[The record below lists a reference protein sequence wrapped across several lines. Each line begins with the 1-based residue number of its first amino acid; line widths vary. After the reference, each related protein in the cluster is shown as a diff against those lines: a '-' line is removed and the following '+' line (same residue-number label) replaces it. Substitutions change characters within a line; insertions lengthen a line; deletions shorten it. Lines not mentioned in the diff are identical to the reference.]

1 MKHRKITAALAM
13 AVCTAL
19 LSGCACVS
27 NAVDKGESMMNDLE
41 SSLLGHENSQGN
53 LMNDSSLNDSRLENS
68 AMNSRPENS
77 RLENSHLDNSDR
89 NNSDASNQHG
99 MVNDNGDT
107 SGATGTTN
115 GINGDGSD
123 PVEDGND
130 DESWT
135 ATVKEQLTEEEAI
148 DIALT
153 EAGASRDSAA
163 NLTSVLEY
171 DDTTAEPYYDI
182 EFTVGTTQYEYEIS
196 ALDGSLKEMDR
207 ED

>member
-1 MKHRKITAALAM
+1 MAM

-19 LSGCACVS
+19 LAGCACVS
-27 NAVDKGESMMNDLE
+27 NVVDQGESMMNDLE

-68 AMNSRPENS
+68 ILN
-77 RLENSHLDNSDR
+77 DSDE
-89 NNSDASNQHG
+89 SNQHG
-99 MVNDNGDT
+99 MVSDNGDT
-107 SGATGTTN
+107 SGTTGTTN

>member
-1 MKHRKITAALAM
+1 MKHRKIYAALAM
-13 AVCTAL
+13 TLCTAL
-19 LSGCACVS
+19 LAGCACVS

-68 AMNSRPENS
+68 AMNS
-77 RLENSHLDNSDR
+77 HLDNSDR

-123 PVEDGND
+123 PLEDD
-130 DESWT
+130 HDESWT

>member
-1 MKHRKITAALAM
+1 MKHRKIYAALAM
-13 AVCTAL
+13 TLCTAL
-19 LSGCACVS
+19 LAGCACVS

-68 AMNSRPENS
+68 AVSSQPENS
-77 RLENSHLDNSDR
+77 RLEDSHLDNSDR
-89 NNSDASNQHG
+89 NNSDSSNQHG

-123 PVEDGND
+123 PVEDD
-130 DESWT
+130 HDESWT
-135 ATVKEQLTEEEAI
+135 ATAKEQLTEEEAI

>member
-1 MKHRKITAALAM
+1 MKHRKIYAALAM
-13 AVCTAL
+13 TLCTAL
-19 LSGCACVS
+19 LTGCACVS

-68 AMNSRPENS
+68 AVSSQPENS
-77 RLENSHLDNSDR
+77 RLEDSHLENSILND
-89 NNSDASNQHG
+89 SDESNQHG

-115 GINGDGSD
+115 GINGDGSN

-153 EAGASRDSAA
+153 EAGASRDSAT

-182 EFTVGTTQYEYEIS
+182 EFYVGTTHYEYEIS

>member
-1 MKHRKITAALAM
+1 MKHRKIYAALAM
-13 AVCTAL
+13 TLCTAL
-19 LSGCACVS
+19 LAGCACVS

-41 SSLLGHENSQGN
+41 SSLLGHESSQPENSR
-53 LMNDSSLNDSRLENS
+53 LEDSRLENS
-68 AMNSRPENS
+68 ILN
-77 RLENSHLDNSDR
+77 DSDE
-89 NNSDASNQHG
+89 SNQHG
-99 MVNDNGDT
+99 MVSDNGDT
-107 SGATGTTN
+107 SGTTGTTN

>member
-68 AMNSRPENS
+68 ALNSRPENS
-77 RLENSHLDNSDR
+77 RLEDSHLENSILND
-89 NNSDASNQHG
+89 SDESNQHG
-99 MVNDNGDT
+99 MVNDNGET
-107 SGATGTTN
+107 SGNTGTTN

-123 PVEDGND
+123 PVEDD
-130 DESWT
+130 HDESWT